1 MQNGPVWQ
9 VLFDNGVD
17 QSKPFSAATRKIN
30 ETNRSVLVM
39 PTALDIFRDI
49 AELAS
54 SFPQPRRTKIE
65 RDMRGAVPRQI
76 FGVRCEIESS
86 NCTAASQMKSGR
98 FSSLRV

>member
-1 MQNGPVWQ
+1 M
-9 VLFDNGVD
+9 LFDSGVD
-17 QSKPFSAATRKIN
+17 QSEPFPAATRKIN

-39 PTALDIFRDI
+39 PTALDIFRGI

-76 FGVRCEIESS
+76 FGVICEIESS
-86 NCTAASQMKSGR
+86 TAAAQMKLGK